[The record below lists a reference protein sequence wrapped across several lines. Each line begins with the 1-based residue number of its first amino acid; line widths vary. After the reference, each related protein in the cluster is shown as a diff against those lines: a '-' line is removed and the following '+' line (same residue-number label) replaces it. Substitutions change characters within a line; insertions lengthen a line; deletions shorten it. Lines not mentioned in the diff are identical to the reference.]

1 MKHLRVLYLYCL
13 FLVVAQGLIAQV
25 ASVEILDHSDHRTI
39 LTSFLENKGDIIY
52 VVENDRWGYPSTQ
65 VKVSDGSSIPT
76 DVLSEEL
83 SFRSH
88 SKWFY
93 DSQGNLRIY
102 LFGLSDGASDNFSA
116 DFVEVKE
123 GPTGYTSKRI
133 TNPFLI
139 SVEGVNC
146 VAMDGLDNIYTLTNY
161 PRLQLWQNDV
171 MVDEIMP
178 VVNHSA
184 YLHNNDVGDVFLI
197 DTVAGTVHKVNDLQ
211 MELVASLEL
220 NIEELKNID
229 GALWARSAADSLY
242 LFSADFEGSPQLVPI
257 PFLVRSLDQVSD
269 YGDGVFILEP
279 LVDGFA
285 LHTYAGDSI
294 SFESTVQEEFAY
306 ADKIHAIN
314 DSSFLAGG
322 QFEVEGIASHAF
334 VRGYQT
340 NEEFNPDR
348 RNVQLSEVEMFY
360 IKDTIIPGAPWD
372 LWWYG
377 VSYQIEN
384 IGSSDA
390 GLISVFTSRLIPDFG
405 LLYEHHLERLIGQGD
420 VVEVD
425 STKLV
430 QIYHPSEVRAS
441 ITGADYKFN
450 ESYTPVVVG
459 IMTSTADI
467 TTDASIAVYPNP
479 FTSYVNVE
487 AREDAKFRLF
497 DSEGKLIYS
506 GSVKSL
512 QLTDLSTIPS
522 GNYYLQEH
530 EGGELIKLVKIR
542 Q

>member
-1 MKHLRVLYLYCL
+1 MQHLLALYVYCL
-13 FLVVAQGLIAQV
+13 LLVTSQGLVAQV
-25 ASVEILDHSDHRTI
+25 ASVEIMDHSDHRTI

-52 VVENDRWGYPSTQ
+52 VIENDRWGYPSTQ

-83 SFRSH
+83 SFRSD

-116 DFVEVKE
+116 DFVEVKD
-123 GPTGYTSKRI
+123 GPTGYTSKTI
-133 TNPFLI
+133 TNTPAHSLDQV
-139 SVEGVNC
+139 SC
-146 VAMDGLDNIYTLTNY
+146 VAMDGLDNIYTLTSSS
-161 PRLQLWQNDV
+161 RLQLWQNDAL
-171 MVDEIMP
+171 VDEIMP
-178 VVNHSA
+178 IVNYSA
-184 YLHNNDVGDVFLI
+184 YLQNNDAGDVFLI

-211 MELVASLEL
+211 MEFVASLEL
-220 NIEELKNID
+220 NIEELKSID
-229 GALWARSAADSLY
+229 GVLWARSAADSLY
-242 LFSADFEGSPQLVPI
+242 LFSADFEGSPELVPI
-257 PFLVRSLDQVSD
+257 PFLVTSLDQVSH

-279 LVDGFA
+279 VADGFA
-285 LHTYAGDSI
+285 LHTYAGDSL

-314 DSSFLAGG
+314 DSLFLAAG

-340 NEEFNPDR
+340 NEEFNPKR
-348 RNVQLSEVEMFY
+348 RNVQLAEVEMFY
-360 IKDTIIPGAPWD
+360 IKDTIIAGAPWD

-405 LLYEHHLERLIGQGD
+405 VLYEHHLERLIGQGD

-425 STKLV
+425 STKLI
-430 QIYHPSEVRAS
+430 QIYHPSEVTAS
-441 ITGADYKFN
+441 ITGVDYKFN

-459 IMTSTADI
+459 IMTSSADI
-467 TTDASIAVYPNP
+467 ATDPSVAVYPNP
-479 FTSYVNVE
+479 FTSYINVE
-487 AREDAKFRLF
+487 AREEAKVRLF
-497 DSEGKLIYS
+497 DSEFRLIYS

-522 GNYYLQEH
+522 GNYYLQEQ
-530 EGGELIKLVKIR
+530 EGGGLIKLVKLR